1 MKHNFNIL
9 NLEVQGI
16 DKDVVDVITA
26 VTAFKST
33 LVFQKLHLVY
43 IHIYIKKVTNT
54 CPKYWKNYPRGKVYF
69 QVV

>member
-9 NLEVQGI
+9 NLEVQGR
-16 DKDVVDVITA
+16 DKDVVDVIRA

-43 IHIYIKKVTNT
+43 IHIHIKKSPTPVPNT
-54 CPKYWKNYPRGKVYF
+54 GKII
-69 QVV
+69 QEEKSTSK